1 MSDYLMFL
9 LSISADGL
17 VATSNLAL
25 KGITGIYAMGKIN
38 KVLESSG
45 ADPSKTSYYLVSF
58 PVVLSHLKLI
68 WTNKDT
74 AKNYSQQWQTLSF
87 SADHVMS
94 TYGNNTSWG
103 LLYNLFAPRLIGADI
118 FPEQV
123 SQFRCRLY
131 GTIIYRSL

>member
-1 MSDYLMFL
+1 MSDYLMLL

-58 PVVLSHLKLI
+58 PVVLSHRKLI
-68 WTNKDT
+68 WTNKGYGE
-74 AKNYSQQWQTLSF
+74 KLLSTM
-87 SADHVMS
+87 ADPFV
-94 TYGNNTSWG
+94 
-103 LLYNLFAPRLIGADI
+103 L
-118 FPEQV
+118 
-123 SQFRCRLY
+123 C
-131 GTIIYRSL
+131 